1 MSDSPAASPG
11 TTSAGTASP
20 GTEPRAQDA
29 PAKALATPPS
39 RPAGWLARILFTL
52 GLLADAALIT
62 LLIAVSGFVFGGGPE
77 GLNGEVSAVLSW
89 GAALSVC
96 VLAPLIGI
104 TLWRRGRA
112 DLAVA
117 AAWLPPLG
125 LLVGAVIS

>member
-11 TTSAGTASP
+11 TTSAGT
-20 GTEPRAQDA
+20 EPRAQG
-29 PAKALATPPS
+29 ALAKDPAVPPS
-39 RPAGWLARILFTL
+39 RSAGWLARILFTL

-62 LLIAVSGFVFGGGPE
+62 LLIGVSGFVFGGGPE
-77 GLNGEVSAVLSW
+77 GLHGEVSAVLSW

-104 TLWRRGRA
+104 MLLRRGRA

-125 LLVGAVIS
+125 LLVGAMIS